1 MPNSYQNFKISFS
14 HEQHLHNLTGKLRHA
29 QNILINTRDT
39 FKMIREHGDAIDC
52 WQSAL
57 SVEDSSFHRDLD
69 NLSREVEGYIGT
81 SRKLLRMSDD
91 LKSMVRDT
99 HA

>member
-1 MPNSYQNFKISFS
+1 MPTSYQNFKISFS
-14 HEQHLHNLTGKLRHA
+14 HEQQLHKLTGKLRHA

-39 FKMIREHGDAIDC
+39 FKMIRKHGNAIDS
-52 WQSAL
+52 WKGAPSM
-57 SVEDSSFHRDLD
+57 EDSSFHRDLD

-81 SRKLLRMSDD
+81 SRKLLCMSDD
-91 LKSMVRDT
+91 LKSMVSHT